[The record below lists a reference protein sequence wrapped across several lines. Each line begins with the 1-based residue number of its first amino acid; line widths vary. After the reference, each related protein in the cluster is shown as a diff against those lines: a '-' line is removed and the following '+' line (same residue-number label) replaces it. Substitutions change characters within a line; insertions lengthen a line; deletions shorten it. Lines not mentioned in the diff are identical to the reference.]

1 MTVSIS
7 CKAVGKTY
15 PSRSGAVAAL
25 TPVDLEVKAG
35 EFLVIIGPSG
45 CGKTTLLRMI
55 GGLLSPSTGQ
65 LSLTPGEDGR
75 TTTGFVFQQA
85 NLLPWLT
92 VEENVALP
100 LRLKNVKRDAR
111 RAVAE
116 ELCVRVGLGQFVKS
130 LPREL
135 SGGMQQRASIARALA
150 DDPSLLLMDEPFGAL
165 DALTRSRMNGELERL
180 WLMSGATV
188 VLVTHSISEAII
200 LADRVV
206 VMSARPGRI
215 MSITE
220 VNFPRPR
227 RKDIENTLEFQQI
240 AASSARAVGSM
251 KMNSLRSSLPGL
263 VAVVLFF
270 LLWQGYCEI
279 SGVSPLILPPPSR
292 IALVFV
298 EVTFDRTTL
307 YQCLR
312 DTV

>member
-75 TTTGFVFQQA
+75 ATTGFVFQQA

-116 ELCVRVGLGQFVKS
+116 ELCARVGLGQFVKS

-150 DDPSLLLMDEPFGAL
+150 DNPSLLLMDEPFGAL

-180 WLMSGATV
+180 WLTSGATV

-227 RKDIENTLEFQQI
+227 RKDVENTPEFQRI
-240 AASSARAVGSM
+240 AASLRAQ
-251 KMNSLRSSLPGL
+251 LD
-263 VAVVLFF
+263 
-270 LLWQGYCEI
+270 Q
-279 SGVSPLILPPPSR
+279 
-292 IALVFV
+292 
-298 EVTFDRTTL
+298 
-307 YQCLR
+307 
-312 DTV
+312 

>member
-7 CKAVGKTY
+7 CKGVGKTY

-25 TPVDLEVKAG
+25 TPVDLEVKAK

-45 CGKTTLLRMI
+45 CGKTTLLRLI
-55 GGLLSPSTGQ
+55 GRLLLPSTGE
-65 LSLTPGEDGR
+65 LSLTPGDNGR

-92 VEENVALP
+92 IEENVALP
-100 LRLKNVKRDAR
+100 LRLKNVKRGAR
-111 RAVAE
+111 IAVAE
-116 ELCVRVGLGQFVKS
+116 ELCARVGLGQFTKS

-150 DDPSLLLMDEPFGAL
+150 DNPSLLLMDEPFGAL

-188 VLVTHSISEAII
+188 VLVTHSISEAIM

-215 MSITE
+215 MSITD

-227 RKDIENTLEFQQI
+227 RKDIENAPEFQQI
-240 AASSARAVGSM
+240 AASLRAQ
-251 KMNSLRSSLPGL
+251 LD
-263 VAVVLFF
+263 
-270 LLWQGYCEI
+270 Q
-279 SGVSPLILPPPSR
+279 
-292 IALVFV
+292 
-298 EVTFDRTTL
+298 
-307 YQCLR
+307 
-312 DTV
+312 

>member
-1 MTVSIS
+1 MTVAIS
-7 CKAVGKTY
+7 CKGVGKTY

-25 TPVDLEVKAG
+25 TPVDLEVRAK

-45 CGKTTLLRMI
+45 CGKTTLLRLI
-55 GGLLSPSTGQ
+55 GRLLSPSTGE

-92 VEENVALP
+92 IEENVALP
-100 LRLKNVKRDAR
+100 LRLKKVKRGAR
-111 RAVAE
+111 MAVAE
-116 ELCVRVGLGQFVKS
+116 ELCERVGLGQFIKS

-150 DDPSLLLMDEPFGAL
+150 DNPSLLLMDEPFGAL

-188 VLVTHSISEAII
+188 VLVTHSISEAIM

-215 MSITE
+215 MSITD

-227 RKDIENTLEFQQI
+227 RKDLENGPEFQHI
-240 AASSARAVGSM
+240 AASLRAQ
-251 KMNSLRSSLPGL
+251 LD
-263 VAVVLFF
+263 
-270 LLWQGYCEI
+270 Q
-279 SGVSPLILPPPSR
+279 
-292 IALVFV
+292 
-298 EVTFDRTTL
+298 
-307 YQCLR
+307 
-312 DTV
+312 